1 MSKRTDWSMLG
12 TLFEFARGHLG
23 YFALAFLAAPAST
36 VLVVAQPMILQRAI
50 DDYIIVGDQ
59 VGIMRMAAMYL
70 LVVLG
75 AFVFEAAYTLF
86 ISFGAMHTI
95 ADVRDRVY
103 LHTLSLSQSYFDK
116 QPTGK
121 LLTRATS
128 DVEALGETL
137 TAGAVTIVLDVLV
150 VCGVVIGM
158 FMMDSQ
164 LSLVLLLVVPPLAL
178 IVNLLRKVL
187 RKLYLRV
194 RTSLATLNAYTAERL
209 TGVEIV
215 QLYGDEARTLGAF
228 NERLFDYRDT
238 TIRTN
243 VWDALLF
250 AVVDGLSSVTMALM
264 LWYGAQGVFEDAL
277 TAGVLAAFIDYVAK
291 LFSPIQ
297 QFSQKVA
304 VIQRAMSA
312 LEKITDLL
320 DVEPTERLDGA
331 ALSPEQ
337 DCELV
342 LKDVSFSYGP
352 DAPRVLDRV
361 SLQLRPGQVVAL
373 VGRTGSGKSTVG
385 KLISSAYE
393 GYEGSITLAGSEL
406 REVAIKDARRF
417 VGTVRQDVHLFPGT
431 VRFNLCLGR
440 EVDDARLLEALAAAA
455 ALEVVERLGGLDG
468 ELRAGGENVSQG
480 EAQLLAFARAL
491 VDDAPLVVLDEA
503 TASVDS
509 LTEAAIQRAT
519 ESILKQKTVL
529 VIAHRL
535 STISQADLILVLERG
550 RIVEQGTHQDLLRL
564 DQHYAALCRQQ
575 FEAPKDGLN
584 APLE

>member
-1 MSKRTDWSMLG
+1 MSKRSDMSLLW
-12 TLFEFARGHLG
+12 TLWDFARAHLR
-23 YFALAFLAAPAST
+23 YFVLALVAAPVST

-50 DDYIIVGDQ
+50 DEYIIVGDQ
-59 VGIMRMAAMYL
+59 EGIVQMAAIYL
-70 LVVLG
+70 VIVLG
-75 AFVFEAAYTLF
+75 AFVSEAAYTLF
-86 ISFGAMHTI
+86 ISFGAMRTI
-95 ADVRDRVY
+95 ADVRLRIY
-103 LHTLSLSQSYFDK
+103 RHTLSLSQSYFDK

-150 VCGVVIGM
+150 VCGVVVGM
-158 FMMDSQ
+158 FLMDAE

-178 IVNLLRKVL
+178 AVNLLRKIL
-187 RKLYLRV
+187 RRLYLQV

-209 TGVEIV
+209 TGVEVV
-215 QLYGDEARTLGAF
+215 QLYGDETRTLTAF
-228 NERLFDYRDT
+228 NKHLFDYRDT

-250 AVVDGLSSVTMALM
+250 AVVDGLSSVTMAMM
-264 LWYGAQGVFEDAL
+264 LWYGAQGIFEEAL

-291 LFSPIQ
+291 LFRPIQ

-320 DVEPTERLDGA
+320 DVAPPKRERDLP
-331 ALSPEQ
+331 LSLEQ
-337 DCELV
+337 PSELV
-342 LKDVSFSYGP
+342 LDKVSFAYGP
-352 DAPRVLDRV
+352 DAPRVLDEV

-385 KLISSAYE
+385 KIISSAYE
-393 GYEGSITLAGSEL
+393 GYEGSIRLAGIEL
-406 REVAIKDARRF
+406 KEVALPDARRF

-440 EVDDARLLEALAAAA
+440 EVDDATLEQALATASAVD
-455 ALEVVERLGGLDG
+455 VVERLGGLDG
-468 ELRAGGENVSQG
+468 ELRAGGDNISQG
-480 EAQLLAFARAL
+480 EAQLLAFARLL

-509 LTEAAIQRAT
+509 LTEAAIQLAT
-519 ESILKQKTVL
+519 EKILKQKTVL

-535 STISQADLILVLERG
+535 STISQADLIVVLDKG
-550 RIVEQGTHQDLLRL
+550 RVVEQGTHEELLRL
-564 DQHYAALCRQQ
+564 DQHYAGLCRQQ
-575 FEAPKDGLN
+575 FQSPGDELRSS
-584 APLE
+584 E